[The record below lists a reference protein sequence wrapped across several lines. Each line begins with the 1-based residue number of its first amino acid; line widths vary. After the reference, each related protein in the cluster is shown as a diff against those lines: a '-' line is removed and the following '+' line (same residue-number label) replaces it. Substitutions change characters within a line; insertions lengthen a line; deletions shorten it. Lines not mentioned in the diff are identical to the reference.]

1 MDISTIGD
9 VLTEFKQKCAALSKE
24 RRVQEKNFDKQQAA
38 AKAKLETIKE
48 IQGALVNGATELPW
62 YLPNQETMED
72 MINDH
77 ICKVCGREASEGSD
91 AYNFMVHRL
100 EEYRAHVE
108 AKCKRD
114 AAIKSID
121 EESLLKMTILP
132 NYIHSVFHSAVP
144 KNLKFSAYQEKLTTG

>member
-1 MDISTIGD
+1 
-9 VLTEFKQKCAALSKE
+9 
-24 RRVQEKNFDKQQAA
+24 
-38 AKAKLETIKE
+38 
-48 IQGALVNGATELPW
+48 
-62 YLPNQETMED
+62 

-121 EESLLKMTILP
+121 EESLFKMTILP